1 MTVSEPAK
9 PQIAMPKTLLVTGG
23 AGFIGSALVR
33 HLIHSTPHRV
43 VNVDKLT
50 YSGSLLNLP
59 EAQSSADWRSRHVF
73 VHADICDTA
82 RMRAV
87 LAEYQPQGIL
97 HLAAESHVDRSIAGP
112 GAFIESNIQGTF
124 SLLEATRH
132 YYAALQPSQAA
143 AFRYLHVS
151 TDEVFGTLGETG
163 YFTETTPYAPN
174 SPYSA
179 SKAASDHL
187 ARAWHHTYGLP
198 VVMTNCSNNYG
209 PYQFPEKLIPVVIT
223 KALAGQP
230 VPIYGKGVNVRDWLH
245 VDDHVRALLMVLEK
259 GRLGESYNVGC
270 HNDRPNIE
278 VVQTICDILDECASQ
293 GKIPRKGASHRSL
306 MTFVT
311 DRAGHDLR
319 YAIDPSKIEREI
331 GWTPR
336 FTFESGLKD
345 TVLWYLD
352 NQGWTAAMQAEAQ
365 QKLAQGKG

>member
-1 MTVSEPAK
+1 MAPSTLAQPA
-9 PQIAMPKTLLVTGG
+9 TLLVTGG

-33 HLIHSTPHRV
+33 LLVNSTQHRV

-59 EAQSSADWRSRHVF
+59 EAKTSATWRDRHVF

-82 RMRAV
+82 RMGAV
-87 LAEYQPQGIL
+87 LAEYKPQAIL
-97 HLAAESHVDRSIAGP
+97 HLAAESHVDRSISGP
-112 GAFIESNIQGTF
+112 QAFIEANIQGTF
-124 SLLEATRH
+124 SLLEAARRYHSGLSPTE
-132 YYAALQPSQAA
+132 AQ

-151 TDEVFGTLGETG
+151 TDEVFGTLGDTG

-209 PYQFPEKLIPVVIT
+209 PYQFPEKLIPVVMT

-230 VPIYGKGVNVRDWLH
+230 IPIYGKGVNVRDWLH
-245 VDDHVRALLMVLEK
+245 VDDHVRALMMVLEK

-278 VVQTICDILDECASQ
+278 VVQQICDILDACMES
-293 GKIPRKGASHRSL
+293 GKIPRKAASHRSL

-331 GWTPR
+331 GWQPQ

-345 TVLWYLD
+345 TVHWYLD
-352 NQGWTAAMQAEAQ
+352 NQAWTTAVQAEAQ
-365 QKLAQGKG
+365 QKLSNTKG